1 MLALDRDDNIA
12 SLLNNID
19 LSMHVKTFRTEI
31 DLPVPPAPPALAMV
45 EGPAVGK
52 VDVQPLCLEEHQ
64 VIETTG
70 AVEILVEV

>member
-12 SLLNNID
+12 SLLNDID
-19 LSMHVKTFRTEI
+19 FPVHVEVFGTEI
-31 DLPVPPAPPALAMV
+31 DLPVPPAPSALAMV

-52 VDVQPLCLEEHQ
+52 VDVQPLCLVEHQ
-64 VIETTG
+64 VIEPTG